1 MRQSQQSFV
10 RKGRSYERNPK
21 WQAVRTE
28 AGGSDDGEVQ
38 QVYKICVVAEIRVQL
53 HRIRGYLVV
62 SINGSGGGQDEQV
75 HGGPMFGGRP
85 AQIHEAIFSLVHI
98 QGGVA
103 LSARNNAAHHR
114 VHFIRMPANERLNG
128 SQALRYPGTFV
139 EQVGGGAED

>member
-1 MRQSQQSFV
+1 MGAKHGEVHAPGRLVKEQSLRAEVAMRECKQSFV
-10 RKGRSYERNPK
+10 QKGRCYKRNPK

-28 AGGSDDGEVQ
+28 AGGSGNGGEVH

-85 AQIHEAIFSLVHI
+85 A
-98 QGGVA
+98 
-103 LSARNNAAHHR
+103 
-114 VHFIRMPANERLNG
+114 
-128 SQALRYPGTFV
+128 
-139 EQVGGGAED
+139 